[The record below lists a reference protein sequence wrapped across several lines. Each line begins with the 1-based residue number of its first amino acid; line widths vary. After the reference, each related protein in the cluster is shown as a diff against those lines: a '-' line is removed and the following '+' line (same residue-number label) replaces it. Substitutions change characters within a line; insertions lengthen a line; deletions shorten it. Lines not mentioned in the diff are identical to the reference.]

1 MRWRA
6 IVEVAAARAA
16 GTRRLLLLR
25 LCTHVSSWV
34 FLGWGKAYGNH
45 CPIATFYSCMTN
57 VCENNLPILY
67 KEIEI

>member
-45 CPIATFYSCMTN
+45 CPIATLYGYR
-57 VCENNLPILY
+57 VYENNLPILQ